1 MKYPSTSA
9 IIRVFRLLAVAE
21 AFSWAALLTGM
32 YFKWI
37 ARTTELGVEIAG
49 PVHGALFIGYG
60 MAALVLWRLQ
70 RWPFAVA
77 LFAGLSAVVPFAT
90 LLFERWADRR
100 GHLTETEMPAA
111 DVATA
116 GKRAEAPAQERAV
129 AETAAR

>member
-1 MKYPSTSA
+1 VKYPSTSA

-60 MAALVLWRLQ
+60 MAALALWRLQ

-90 LLFERWADRR
+90 VLFERWADRR
-100 GHLTETEMPAA
+100 GHLTATDTPAA
-111 DVATA
+111 DVATS
-116 GKRAEAPAQERAV
+116 GTRGEAPAQERAV
-129 AETAAR
+129 EETAAR

>member
-1 MKYPSTSA
+1 VKYPSTSA
-9 IIRVFRLLAVAE
+9 IIRAFRLLAVAE

-90 LLFERWADRR
+90 VLFGRWADRR
-100 GHLTETEMPAA
+100 GHLTATTAPAA
-111 DVATA
+111 DAATA
-116 GKRAEAPAQERAV
+116 GKREEAPAQDRAV
-129 AETAAR
+129 EQTAAR